1 MNGAEVGRDTLMYMP
16 PWAVLLFY
24 ILTAVSVGVF
34 TWGAVRMY
42 RRYRQGRRDIRLRV
56 GVRDF
61 LRSALRALGNVTV
74 LRDDRFAGFAHLFV
88 LVGFVVLFVGT
99 LIVLVDR
106 DILQFVLPSWVFW
119 KGDFYL
125 GFSLLMDLAG
135 VMLLVGILMMGVR
148 RAFFR
153 LPQLQYS
160 SRFRTEASRRSLV
173 VGDWLFLALLIAIVM
188 GGFLLEGLRLATGR
202 PEFEAWSPVGWSIS
216 DLLRSAGVGSSEAS
230 ALYPAAW
237 WTHSLASLALVAA
250 VPWTKA
256 AHMLLSTVSL
266 AWYDESLARN
276 LPAPPDGEAAGYE
289 RWQDMTWN
297 ELVSLDAC
305 IRCGRCH
312 VRCPSAEERLPLSPR
327 EVILEVRD
335 HVRVAGVQ
343 SAVSNGNGNGNGT
356 AAATDA
362 QTLGTLLPTETLW
375 SCTSCVNCA
384 AHCPVGVNHVP
395 LMVQL
400 RRAAVNRG
408 EVDEQL
414 QQTLIQ
420 LLRSGN
426 AMGKSDRM
434 RAKWTAGLPFKIR
447 DARREAVEWLW
458 FVGDNASYDP
468 RVQESTRN
476 AARLF
481 EAAGLDYGI
490 LYEAERNA
498 GNDVRRVG
506 EEGLFEMLVE
516 KNMQGFERARCSA
529 VITTDPHSYN
539 TLKNEYPAFGFE
551 LPVFHY
557 TEVLRDLVTE
567 GRLKLVARDG
577 LQLTYQDPCYLSR
590 YNGITAAPRALLR
603 AAGAEIIE
611 MDRSGRDAWCCG
623 AGGGRLWME
632 DIPAEGMRPAEQ
644 RIREAAALPG
654 VDTIVTACPKD
665 AVMFSDAIKTVGL
678 EGRFFVRDIADVVWE
693 STEQQTIAYQE
704 KEA

>member
-1 MNGAEVGRDTLMYMP
+1 
-16 PWAVLLFY
+16 
-24 ILTAVSVGVF
+24 
-34 TWGAVRMY
+34 
-42 RRYRQGRRDIRLRV
+42 
-56 GVRDF
+56 
-61 LRSALRALGNVTV
+61 
-74 LRDDRFAGFAHLFV
+74 
-88 LVGFVVLFVGT
+88 
-99 LIVLVDR
+99 
-106 DILQFVLPSWVFW
+106 
-119 KGDFYL
+119 
-125 GFSLLMDLAG
+125 
-135 VMLLVGILMMGVR
+135 
-148 RAFFR
+148 
-153 LPQLQYS
+153 
-160 SRFRTEASRRSLV
+160 
-173 VGDWLFLALLIAIVM
+173 
-188 GGFLLEGLRLATGR
+188 
-202 PEFEAWSPVGWSIS
+202 
-216 DLLRSAGVGSSEAS
+216 
-230 ALYPAAW
+230 
-237 WTHSLASLALVAA
+237 
-250 VPWTKA
+250 
-256 AHMLLSTVSL
+256 
-266 AWYDESLARN
+266 
-276 LPAPPDGEAAGYE
+276 
-289 RWQDMTWN
+289 
-297 ELVSLDAC
+297 
-305 IRCGRCH
+305 
-312 VRCPSAEERLPLSPR
+312 
-327 EVILEVRD
+327 
-335 HVRVAGVQ
+335 VQ